1 VPPQYGSGAAEVV
14 HALVAEGEKARKL
27 VDEQEIAGRGDFDR
41 LLVEWRSL
49 LRQVSNAPALEIRN
63 SKSEIRNNEA
73 ETRNAELGKR
83 NSEHGTQNAEL
94 FLSERWDN
102 FRALCRV
109 QLGEDKYR
117 TLPELPALTPEQRR
131 PMNHRFFA
139 RSGSSASATGR

>member
-1 VPPQYGSGAAEVV
+1 
-14 HALVAEGEKARKL
+14 VAEGEKARKL

-49 LRQVSNAPALEIRN
+49 LRQVAFAPPLTAPLAAEIRNPKLEIRNKEAEAPN
-63 SKSEIRNNEA
+63 SKSEIRNSELG
-73 ETRNAELGKR
+73 TRNPEP
-83 NSEHGTQNAEL
+83 GTLNAAL
-94 FLSERWDN
+94 HLSERWDN
-102 FRALCRV
+102 FRALCHV

-139 RSGSSASATGR
+139 RSGGGAPATGR